1 MLISGILS
9 FQPSVSFAQFKI
21 MLGPVVG
28 LTSPTADYGGT
39 PSDYYEGYY
48 YGLKPGFNFGVA
60 GKLNHGHLNINLSIL
75 YSSMG
80 NSGAA
85 DINTSGS
92 TVDYSQHLLT
102 IGIGPQFGF
111 GVPASPVIPYIGLDF
126 LVSSISGSSTFQ
138 GTSNVPSGTVNMKTA
153 TRTGLGLDGGVGI
166 KLFNVQ
172 FDLSLRYNMIN
183 LFGKSYS
190 GSQTGGRIEAYKYLN
205 DANDPYHSVAND
217 EQHPVEG
224 NRIIATIQFELGV
237 MFGF

>member
-1 MLISGILS
+1 MKKISFIIVLISGILS

-126 LVSSISGSSTFQ
+126 LVSSIARLINISRDKQCSIGYSQ
-138 GTSNVPSGTVNMKTA
+138 YEDSNP
-153 TRTGLGLDGGVGI
+153 
-166 KLFNVQ
+166 
-172 FDLSLRYNMIN
+172 
-183 LFGKSYS
+183 
-190 GSQTGGRIEAYKYLN
+190 
-205 DANDPYHSVAND
+205 
-217 EQHPVEG
+217 
-224 NRIIATIQFELGV
+224 NRSWFRWRCRDQAF
-237 MFGF
+237 